1 MLFFLGDKFFIGRLG
16 DDASRSAVEARA
28 IDRRL
33 SLNTSSNAAR
43 PPRCP
48 PASAGRSDTP
58 GSIVNTAAI
67 LVMVIIRPIVVVI
80 IVRVIIRSIVVMIV
94 VRMIIR
100 SIVVMVVVRAA
111 VVAPIIIVDVL
122 DAGGRDGAFERR
134 RRERE
139 GGRGAAQDH
148 EHCRSG
154 ESAEHAA

>member
-1 MLFFLGDKFFIGRLG
+1 MLFFLGDEFFIGRLG
-16 DDASRSAVEARA
+16 DDGSRSAVEARA

-33 SLNTSSNAAR
+33 SLNTVAA
-43 PPRCP
+43 PHAPQAVLQ
-48 PASAGRSDTP
+48 PAPVGAIHL
-58 GSIVNTAAI
+58 GSIVNTASI
-67 LVMVIIRPIVVVI
+67 VVMVIIRPIVVVI

-100 SIVVMVVVRAA
+100 PIVVMVVVRAA